1 MECIIDN
8 LVQVF
13 CKSNCVKQKKQ
24 VLILK
29 QIEKFRQTNVNA
41 LIFPSDLVDES
52 YYNLGFTLHTFSLSN
67 IFIPSYDGRRA
78 LFIYVETF
86 SLLSF
91 VWWRN
96 GEDNTCPIRGI
107 LPSFEKVIG
116 WMGGGHCSNKSFSV
130 KYLLIGRC
138 SHLMQR

>member
-29 QIEKFRQTNVNA
+29 QIEKFRQTNANA
-41 LIFPSDLVDES
+41 LIFPSNLADEN
-52 YYNLGFTLHTFSLSN
+52 YYKLGFTIHTFSLSN

-78 LFIYVETF
+78 LFIHVGTF

-91 VWWRN
+91 VRWRN
-96 GEDNTCPIRGI
+96 GEDNTCPIKGI
-107 LPSFEKVIG
+107 LPSNEKVIG
-116 WMGGGHCSNKSFSV
+116 WMGGGHYSDKSFSI
-130 KYLLIGRC
+130 KCLLIGRC
-138 SHLMQR
+138 SDLMQR